1 MTQHL
6 MYACKRVIVFRVV
19 TTAILFLLGPWLA
32 EAATSFQVTVP
43 NKPIPMQITKLQ
55 IHADVGITNPM
66 DPVTFT
72 VTDPEGN
79 AFAFAPLTPGAVAAI
94 HTYPAA
100 DGAPIP
106 DEAAITPP
114 SGALLASDPVKRRY
128 KLVIDMNSN
137 FNGGAPT
144 FPEVW
149 TVSAGATTISAVCV
163 QSFDQRNGTGITTL
177 IPSGELVATVVGN
190 PNPTQNCLDAR
201 KPVDAV
207 LVLDKSGSMASST
220 LGGAPQP
227 KIQAMRSAVQ
237 DFVVMWDA
245 VRAGEASP
253 YDDKIGVAQFDSTAS
268 WWKPTVAFGDGL
280 NVYPTVSADVT
291 GNVASITPGTMT
303 ALGSGV
309 LLGDSV
315 LGLTSPDRRRLIL
328 LMSDGMQNWDK
339 MIGLDAA
346 GKPATYAPATPGV
359 KTVLPNWNASAF
371 PIYGVTV
378 GTSTAISSQV
388 FQDLTTAT
396 GGFYLNSEDNA
407 GLLRPFFMQ
416 ILQNFIKFS
425 TWETVRLVS
434 EKVAS
439 GQPYSTSFP
448 LASTST
454 RVSLNVLWPSNLGVL
469 QLSVTVPG
477 ESKPRVMTGQGSIRM
492 NLSVPTSKA
501 YNIKGNWLV
510 NISQG
515 SESST
520 HGAVASGGAPIPF
533 DLVVMADDHGLN
545 SDLSVEAK
553 PYGAGDKI
561 KLQASV
567 QEFGRRI
574 KTLGANAGD
583 KLLVQVVQPGVS
595 IGDLLSNSSA
605 SATGP
610 TSPDPATQ
618 ADTKLQNH
626 LAKDPASLVRNQ
638 NTLTLVDDGL
648 AVHGDAV
655 AGDGIY
661 SALYPAQKPGHYNF
675 LFGIEGQAKEV
686 GRFSR
691 QQLRTVLVRAIPDG
705 GTTQIQTSVQQANG
719 VQTFVVT
726 MTPRTKLG
734 DRLGPGWGNYFWF
747 TAPGHPAIKAK
758 DNLDGTFT
766 AHMPFG
772 GTTPPVVSWHFLGG
786 AGTIIDDSVT
796 ADKLPVPLDKK
807 TVVVPDVANPPSKC
821 GCFDLFCLIKNG
833 LPW

>member
-1 MTQHL
+1 
-6 MYACKRVIVFRVV
+6 
-19 TTAILFLLGPWLA
+19 
-32 EAATSFQVTVP
+32 
-43 NKPIPMQITKLQ
+43 
-55 IHADVGITNPM
+55 
-66 DPVTFT
+66 
-72 VTDPEGN
+72 
-79 AFAFAPLTPGAVAAI
+79 
-94 HTYPAA
+94 
-100 DGAPIP
+100 
-106 DEAAITPP
+106 
-114 SGALLASDPVKRRY
+114 
-128 KLVIDMNSN
+128 
-137 FNGGAPT
+137 
-144 FPEVW
+144 
-149 TVSAGATTISAVCV
+149 
-163 QSFDQRNGTGITTL
+163 
-177 IPSGELVATVVGN
+177 
-190 PNPTQNCLDAR
+190 
-201 KPVDAV
+201 
-207 LVLDKSGSMASST
+207 
-220 LGGAPQP
+220 
-227 KIQAMRSAVQ
+227 
-237 DFVVMWDA
+237 
-245 VRAGEASP
+245 
-253 YDDKIGVAQFDSTAS
+253 
-268 WWKPTVAFGDGL
+268 
-280 NVYPTVSADVT
+280 SADVT